1 VIAAE
6 GELTA
11 SFITFRWLRLRG
23 DRRELPSGLANSK
36 EESEKPKTQK
46 APEGPIEDEVTFF
59 GLEGGVG
66 LEGGACEACEGGT
79 GRIVLFS

>member
-1 VIAAE
+1 MIAAE

-59 GLEGGVG
+59 GLEGGWDLGEG
-66 LEGGACEACEGGT
+66 LVKLVKGEQEG
-79 GRIVLFS
+79 